1 MPPAPA
7 LFYVTASQ
15 MNAWEEGQAD
25 DANPAQI
32 TGQTQLIQS
41 ASFIQS
47 PVLSSLEVDDFENIA
62 SKNNEVRIF

>member
-7 LFYVTASQ
+7 LFYVTAFQ
-15 MNAWEEGQAD
+15 MNAWDEGQGD

-32 TGQTQLIQS
+32 TEQTQLIQS
-41 ASFIQS
+41 ASFIQN
-47 PVLSSLEVDDFENIA
+47 PVLSSLEVNGFENIA